1 MPEIIFRKTLTDKQ
15 YKTVKEMARKSHRS
29 IDDYL
34 WLCIRSGVEGDV
46 DGAYDNTHPTRA
58 EMMTEWGPNYV

>member
-1 MPEIIFRKTLTDKQ
+1 MPEIIFRKPVTEKQ
-15 YKTVKEMARKSHRS
+15 FELLKEMAKRNNLS

-46 DGAYDNTHPTRA
+46 DVAYDTSHPQRDKMLA
-58 EMMTEWGPNYV
+58 QWGPNRV